1 MTDANAG
8 WEVFDDERPLLGG
21 GYSENGRIRMI
32 AVGLRDG
39 GLCVVSP
46 GAELEQARFAALERW
61 GRPRFL
67 LAPNHFH
74 HFGIHAWKQ
83 RYPDA
88 IVVASPR
95 ARARLKKKVPG
106 ADIQDVALLE
116 PALPPGVRVFGPPM
130 AKQGETWLSVRTKQ
144 GVAWFVTDAIM
155 NEPHLPGGP
164 LGLLLHLLGFRTGL
178 HTNPFF
184 KRVFL
189 ESKAAYKDWVIQE
202 LSREPPD
209 IFIPS
214 HGTVLRGPDV
224 VERLRVATL
233 AA

>member
-1 MTDANAG
+1 MTDSNPD
-8 WEVFDDERPLLGG
+8 WEIFDDERPLLGS
-21 GYSENGRIRMI
+21 GYGRDTRIRMV

-74 HFGIHAWKQ
+74 HLGIGAWKQ

-88 IVVASPR
+88 IVVAH
-95 ARARLKKKVPG
+95 ARARRRLQKKVLG
-106 ADIQDVALLE
+106 AEIEDIALLE
-116 PALPPGVRVFGPPM
+116 AALAQGMRVFGPPM
-130 AKQGETWLSVRTKQ
+130 AKQGETWLSVRTKH

-155 NEPHLPGGP
+155 NEPRLPGGA
-164 LGLLLHLLGFRTGL
+164 LGLLLHVLGFRTGL

-189 ESKAAYKDWVIQE
+189 DSKAAYKEWLLQE
-202 LSREPPD
+202 LAREPPD

-214 HGTVLRGPDV
+214 HGTVIRGTDV
-224 VERLRVATL
+224 ADRLRAVTL